1 MKYFDKIY
9 IINSS
14 RYSPNRRLKI
24 VNELK
29 SVGWNNYEFVEAI
42 WGTELPADLTSLIKA
57 GELNDVMYDPNGIMT
72 RNIIAC
78 AMSHRRAQQKMINDG
93 IESALIIEDDV
104 KFTEPGL
111 KMLVNGELDSIQ
123 QELQKS
129 DWDLFYWGG
138 VTEQVNNFDIG
149 KGSLRKYK
157 RYLPEWAA
165 HAYQITRSGA
175 EKLVKNN
182 TPIKYAA
189 DVNLECTPLNM
200 YCSPYTMICQTI
212 GDWDRPLG
220 ELMLNEI
227 HDLIMERR
235 HETGST
241 EAWSNTITMN
251 NDNNHEE
258 AYATQDPSVIFKY
271 PQFRTRCEA
280 SLPIESISWP
290 PFVNE
295 RGDTLEYWAN
305 IRFFSNI

>member
-9 IINSS
+9 IINCL
-14 RYSPNRRLKI
+14 RHSPNRRIKI
-24 VNELK
+24 AQELE
-29 SVGWNNYEFVEAI
+29 SIGWTNYEFVDAV
-42 WGTELPADLTSLIKA
+42 WGTDLPNDLTQLVKS
-57 GELNDVMYDPNGIMT
+57 GDLNDVMYDPNGIMT

-78 AMSHRRAQQKMINDG
+78 SMSHRRAQQKMIDDG
-93 IESALIIEDDV
+93 VECALIIEDDI
-104 KFTEPGL
+104 KFTEVGL
-111 KMLVNGELDSIQ
+111 KIMFNGELDIIQ
-123 QELQKS
+123 QELFKL

-138 VTEQVNNFDIG
+138 VTETVNGFDIG
-149 KGSLRKYK
+149 KGPLIEYK

-189 DVNLECTPLNM
+189 DVNLECSPLNM
-200 YCSPYTMICQTI
+200 YCSPWTIICQTI
-212 GDWDRPLG
+212 GYLDRPFA

-235 HETGST
+235 HETNSI
-241 EAWSNTITMN
+241 EEKSNTIVTN
-251 NDNNHEE
+251 CEHNIEE
-258 AYATQDPSVIFKY
+258 AYKTQDPSIVYKY
-271 PQFRTRCEA
+271 AQFRTKCDA
-280 SLPIESISWP
+280 SLPIESISWQ